1 MDYSRTEIKL
11 RAKEKLRGNFGTAI
25 VVCLIFTLII
35 SAISG
40 LSSYSSI
47 IATSRTIFNILSDEI
62 NDAGHSPF
70 DPSPDDSLTYE
81 IESADGTESLDEIL
95 DAYGFNN
102 DTNASDS
109 NPLIEITENFSP
121 LSFIGSSV
129 GTIITL
135 LVSGPLAFGMAAF
148 FVRLTRKRE
157 ADLGELFS
165 GFKNC
170 LGESVL
176 LALLIGIFTF
186 LWSLLFIIPGIIA
199 GLRYGMAYFILVDNP
214 GMSAKDALDQSKA
227 MMKGNCGKLFVLNLS
242 FIGWGLLCVLTL
254 GIGFIFLQPYMEAS
268 VTEFYNEISGKN
280 NEPAFAEGDYMVH
293 AEPFAAPEA
302 D

>member
-11 RAKEKLRGNFGTAI
+11 RAKDKLKGNFGTAV
-25 VVCLIFTLII
+25 VVCLIYMLII

-40 LSSYSSI
+40 IFSI
-47 IATSRTIFNILSDEI
+47 PSMYKTVMRSMN
-62 NDAGHSPF
+62 NDQTQTTGYAF
-70 DPSPDDSLTYE
+70 DGTGLE
-81 IESADGTESLDEIL
+81 NADGTESLDEIF
-95 DAYGFNN
+95 DAYNINN
-102 DTNASDS
+102 NTGASQSD
-109 NPLIEITENFSP
+109 PMIEFTESFSP
-121 LSFIGSSV
+121 LSTV

-165 GFKNC
+165 GFKKC